1 MFEQIC
7 YFLRATSEWERI
19 YKGFPLCSKF
29 LSHLVTGYL
38 SLSNLQKRAMRQ
50 TTWKSERS
58 EPLELAC
65 FGTSIINKSTWKFKH
80 SSSPPRCNHD
90 VLLTKG
96 KILGRPIRRL
106 EYDDI
111 KVTLQTWKKNGE
123 LKMTSKHWLDVL
135 PVWAY
140 LPLARIKTSSTKLS
154 PHSPLVFKPLP
165 LPNYP
170 HYSPIMQPKCSVCFD
185 NLCLPETPAVV
196 IDCG

>member
-29 LSHLVTGYL
+29 LRHLVTGYL
-38 SLSNLQKRAMRQ
+38 SLLNLQKRAMRQ

-80 SSSPPRCNHD
+80 SSSPPWCNHD
-90 VLLTKG
+90 VLLTDG
-96 KILGRPIRRL
+96 KILGRPIRRP

-140 LPLARIKTSSTKLS
+140 LPLVRVKGHQNLVNKAVTSFPSRVQTPSASRLSTLLT
-154 PHSPLVFKPLP
+154 HHATQMLHL
-165 LPNYP
+165 LW
-170 HYSPIMQPKCSVCFD
+170 
-185 NLCLPETPAVV
+185 
-196 IDCG
+196 